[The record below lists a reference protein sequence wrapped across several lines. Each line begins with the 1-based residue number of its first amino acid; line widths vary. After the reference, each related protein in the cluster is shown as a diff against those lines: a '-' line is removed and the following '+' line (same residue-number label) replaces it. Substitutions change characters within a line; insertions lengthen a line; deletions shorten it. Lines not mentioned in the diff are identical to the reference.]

1 MQPELA
7 LSIIITTHNR
17 PKHLKAL
24 LERLLPFAGDFEL
37 IVACDGDVV
46 PTELLAPF
54 TATLTYLQIPATGG
68 PATGRNIG
76 LDRCRGRYV
85 LFCDDDDLL
94 EPEWVK
100 FLMGKHLPKGRLLYS
115 NYRVMRGESHDL
127 ATSQVVKFI
136 DLGAYTSRHL
146 QVSNNIPVGAFAVDR
161 EETRQVRFLTRLQ
174 THEDWDYLLQAN
186 RKLTMEHVAMPGVAI
201 FLKPPLANT
210 QESRNYQN
218 VAMHPYDY
226 LALYRLNPSA
236 DSEVARARIAVL
248 SKFGLNVRVEAV

>member
-1 MQPELA
+1 M
-7 LSIIITTHNR
+7 II
-17 PKHLKAL
+17 AS
-24 LERLLPFAGDFEL
+24 
-37 IVACDGDVV
+37 DGDVV

-54 TATLTYLQIPATGG
+54 TATLTYLQIPTTGG

-100 FLMGKHLPKGRLLYS
+100 FLMSEPLPKGRLLYS

-161 EETRQVRFLTRLQ
+161 EETRQVRFLDRLQ

-186 RKLTMEHVAMPGVAI
+186 RKLTMKHVAMPGVSI
-201 FLKPPLANT
+201 FLKPQLANT

-218 VAMHPYDY
+218 VEVHPYDY
-226 LALYRLNPSA
+226 LALYRLNPA
-236 DSEVARARIAVL
+236 GDSEVARARIAIL
-248 SKFGLNVRVEAV
+248 SKFGLDVRVEAV

>member
-1 MQPELA
+1 MQPVLA

-24 LERLLPFAGDFEL
+24 LERLLPFAGKFEL

-54 TATLTYLQIPATGG
+54 TATLTYFQIPATGG

-100 FLMGKHLPKGRLLYS
+100 FLIGEHLPKGRLLYS

-161 EETRQVRFLTRLQ
+161 EETRQVRFLNRLQ
-174 THEDWDYLLQAN
+174 THEDWDYLLQV
-186 RKLTMEHVAMPGVAI
+186 RPKLTMEHVAMLGVSI
-201 FLKPPLANT
+201 FLKPQLANT
-210 QESRNYQN
+210 QESRNYKS
-218 VAMHPYDY
+218 VAMHPFDY
-226 LALYRLNPSA
+226 LTIYRINPSN
-236 DSEVARARIAVL
+236 DLEIARARAAVL
-248 SKFGLNVRVEAV
+248 ARFGVSVAVEAL